1 MQIFLGDIPFT
12 EIMEKIIKKCENNIK
27 LSSNDEISLLLMSL
41 VTTCTDKY
49 NILKKVTKILKHEDL
64 FDSTRISMFKKI
76 IEIEIRN
83 FLKPNES
90 DELMKKLGDVKM
102 SLKENEQIGLIIE
115 ESNTKYIAEVEE
127 RGIKKGREEGREEG
141 IKKGREERDEEIIL
155 KLLKIRTPIEI
166 SQELDYP
173 IETINKIQQKQIII

>member
-115 ESNTKYIAEVEE
+115 ESNTKYIVEVEE
-127 RGIKKGREEGREEG
+127 RGIKKGEENG
-141 IKKGREERDEEIIL
+141 IKKGREEIIL
-155 KLLKIRTPIEI
+155 KLLKNNTPEEI
-166 SQELDYP
+166 SQELDSP